1 MRQLIDDLFPI
12 CRSITGQGVRD
23 TLDRIGAEIALQ
35 RPTVA
40 SGATLFDWTVPDEW
54 NIRDGYISRVGS
66 SERLVDFRTS
76 NLHVVGYSEP
86 VDTTM
91 TLEQLR
97 PHLYSLPDRPDLV
110 PYRTSYYN
118 RSWGFCVRHRD
129 LEQFVDGEYRVV
141 IDSTLAPG
149 QLEWGEHVVE
159 GETDETVLITTHI
172 CHPSLC
178 NDNLSGIAVL
188 VELARLLA
196 SRPRRFTYR
205 LLFIPGTIGS
215 LAWLAANQRTVDR
228 VRHGLVLTGLG
239 DASDF
244 AYKRSRHGDAAI
256 DRIVQVLLRD
266 RGVGRSIPFTPYG
279 YDERQFCSPGFDLPV
294 GRLTR
299 GVHGEYPEYHTSA
312 DDLGFVDDAQL
323 DDSLTLLVD
332 VVEAIEA
339 NQRFQNLSPFGEP
352 QLGKRGLYSSVGG
365 AIDQRSV
372 EMGFLWVLNLS
383 DGDHDLCSIAEASGL
398 PMSAVVEAANR
409 LQQACLI
416 GGAT

>member
-188 VELARLLA
+188 AELARLLA

-215 LAWLAANQRTVDR
+215 LAWLAANQPTVDR

-244 AYKRSRHGDAAI
+244 TYKRSRHGDAAI

-332 VVEAIEA
+332 VVDAIEA

-409 LQQACLI
+409 LQQAGLI

>member
-76 NLHVVGYSEP
+76 NLHVVGYSEA

-332 VVEAIEA
+332 VVDAIEA

>member
-76 NLHVVGYSEP
+76 NLHVVGYSEA

>member
-332 VVEAIEA
+332 VVDAIEA

-409 LQQACLI
+409 LQQAGLI